1 MQKSSV
7 KIKQKI
13 IKSAVTSIN
22 SYNKDIKYQSIKYE
36 EGGSK
41 KGRVF

>member
-1 MQKSSV
+1 M

-22 SYNKDIKYQSIKYE
+22 SYNKDIKYQSIKHE
-36 EGGSK
+36 EGRSK
-41 KGRVF
+41 KCRAF